1 MGGSSSG
8 RTLAL
13 HAWNGS
19 SNLPLS
25 TKARASTLGRR
36 PDRPP
41 AREGVATK
49 FHERNTMISIV
60 SAVIG
65 YVAGAFTPSIGR
77 KLKALFVKESTAAKT
92 AATTAV
98 ASVAGSAV
106 AAVKTDIVSKL

>member
-1 MGGSSSG
+1 
-8 RTLAL
+8 
-13 HAWNGS
+13 
-19 SNLPLS
+19 
-25 TKARASTLGRR
+25 
-36 PDRPP
+36 
-41 AREGVATK
+41 
-49 FHERNTMISIV
+49 MISIV